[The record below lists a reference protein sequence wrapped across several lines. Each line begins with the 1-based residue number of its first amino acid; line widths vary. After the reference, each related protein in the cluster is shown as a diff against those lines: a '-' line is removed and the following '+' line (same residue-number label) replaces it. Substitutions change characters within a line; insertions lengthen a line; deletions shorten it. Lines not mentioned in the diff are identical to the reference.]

1 MSRKSCLAP
10 IAPTAPHVET
20 HERVS
25 VSARG
30 ISPPSPSCCIA
41 SVTDRYLILLPSFSS
56 SSALCLSVFFYV
68 QLAVMQAHG
77 VHCQFSRPDCLQPTL
92 GLILSF
98 QHPFPHTAAPNVS
111 FLKKKKTV
119 LPPSVSIAFNN
130 KFHILTRRCREC
142 NRDLLSCFTSV
153 RLLTFA
159 SSRSL
164 PYHEYR
170 STVFLLFTCRL
181 PSVS

>member
-1 MSRKSCLAP
+1 M
-10 IAPTAPHVET
+10 
-20 HERVS
+20 
-25 VSARG
+25 SARG

-41 SVTDRYLILLPSFSS
+41 SVTDRYLILLPSFPSS
-56 SSALCLSVFFYV
+56 SFSLCLSVFFYV

-98 QHPFPHTAAPNVS
+98 QLPFPHTAAPNVS
-111 FLKKKKTV
+111 FLKKKTV
-119 LPPSVSIAFNN
+119 LPPQTSIASNN
-130 KFHILTRRCREC
+130 KFHILTHRCREC

-159 SSRSL
+159 SSCSL
-164 PYHEYR
+164 PYHEHM
-170 STVFLLFTCRL
+170 
-181 PSVS
+181 